1 MIYWILI
8 TNLLKIKQ
16 MVINKNKPEEYEP
29 IVVVINPDEHPKV
42 YNAMVESYMKSGMT
56 KAEAI
61 AQMIQPF
68 ELELYFDPDSGLF
81 AVEPGAVDSTKIYN
95 PYTKEELVEYND

>member
-1 MIYWILI
+1 
-8 TNLLKIKQ
+8 

-29 IVVVINPDEHPKV
+29 IMVVIGPVEHPKV
-42 YNAMVESYMKSGMT
+42 YKAMMESYMKNGMT
-56 KAEAI
+56 KAEAV

-81 AVEPGAVDSTKIYN
+81 AVESGAVDSTEIYN
-95 PYTKEELVEYND
+95 PYTKEELIECND

>member
-1 MIYWILI
+1 
-8 TNLLKIKQ
+8 

-29 IVVVINPDEHPKV
+29 IMVVVDPVEHPKV
-42 YNAMVESYMKSGMT
+42 YKAMVESYMKNGMT
-56 KAEAI
+56 KAEAV

-81 AVEPGAVDSTKIYN
+81 AVESEAVGSTEIYN
-95 PYTKEELVEYND
+95 PYTKEELTECND